1 MVPTQEERAKHFQI
15 VDPEVCKEFK
25 VYWKCSSGVKDKEN
39 FDLWEDLSESGDVV
53 HRPPAP

>member
-25 VYWKCSSGVKDKEN
+25 VYWKCSSGAKDKEN
-39 FDLWEDLSESGDVV
+39 FDLWEDLSEAGDVV
-53 HRPPAP
+53 H